1 MVSYLFF
8 NEFCVVCQG
17 FVFCSDRSVRGFLR
31 DTSLRRGGNGRRNK
45 AKRLAAV
52 VRGRLPPPV
61 FYKNLMQFLCE
72 CVIISQFYFQV
83 GNLWKTL

>member
-1 MVSYLFF
+1 MNFVWFVKDLFL
-8 NEFCVVCQG
+8 EKQP
-17 FVFCSDRSVRGFLR
+17 VFWGTNGLFGGLICLCSNRGFLR

-72 CVIISQFYFQV
+72 CVIIS
-83 GNLWKTL
+83 